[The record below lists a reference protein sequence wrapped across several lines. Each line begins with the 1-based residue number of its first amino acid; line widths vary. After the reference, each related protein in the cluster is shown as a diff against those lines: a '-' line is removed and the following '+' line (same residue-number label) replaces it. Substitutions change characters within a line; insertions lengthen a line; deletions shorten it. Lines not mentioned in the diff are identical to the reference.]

1 MACQSSDGNTKAGW
15 FKNEIVYHIFDF
27 RGPGAGKSLKEKA
40 AYTGG
45 PTGIVIKEDG
55 TAKVRTD
62 TGHTDMPMAPSGKDN
77 TKTAT
82 GWEKEK

>member
-27 RGPGAGKSLKEKA
+27 RGPGAGKSFEEVFYDK
-40 AYTGG
+40 
-45 PTGIVIKEDG
+45 G